1 MMVTADW
8 DTYRRA
14 AWLDIRRQVHRDGSL
29 PLLFEYTEES
39 PRQSEAWLIAL
50 HAHGPAQ
57 RLSVYRWDMRKAQDD
72 IATVGLTC
80 REPQVRG
87 WQRALSATEIT
98 MLAGLCA
105 GVRAQ
110 PTIRPGIVLDG
121 MTCELILQETDPVLQ
136 LRWNAFQAEGGLQAW
151 MEALDILRLR
161 RFSRP

>member
-1 MMVTADW
+1 MVTADW

-14 AWLDIRRQVHRDGSL
+14 AWLDMRRQVHRDGSL

-50 HAHGPAQ
+50 HTDGPAQ
-57 RLSVYRWDMRKAQDD
+57 RLSVFRWDMRKAQED

-80 REPQVRG
+80 RVPQIRG
-87 WQRALSATEIT
+87 WQRPLSTTEAET
-98 MLAGLCA
+98 LAGLCA

-121 MTCELILQETDPVLQ
+121 MTCELILQEAEPVLQ
-136 LRWNAFQAEGGLQAW
+136 LRWNAFLADAGLERLVEW
-151 MEALDILRLR
+151 LEVVRLR
-161 RFSRP
+161 RFLS